1 MRIDPYQMDF
11 FLHPMIDPV
20 CGKFTLLHTLHTT
33 SKRMSRGLY
42 FCSTLIDTYI
52 LYSKFL

>member
-20 CGKFTLLHTLHTT
+20 CGKFTLLHTL
-33 SKRMSRGLY
+33 SRGLY
-42 FCSTLIDTYI
+42 FCNTLIDIYI
-52 LYSKFL
+52 LYVKFL